1 MMGKPG
7 EQPPPQQQQEEP
19 KRGAEE
25 MSLDAPMP
33 PIFGNANQ
41 SEGDVFKV
49 CPCVSLVCIPMQH
62 GGRMFRDPRSFFM
75 FVENS
80 KLPSSR
86 QKSRAGVCFESW
98 V

>member
-1 MMGKPG
+1 MEKSG
-7 EQPPPQQQQEEP
+7 EQPPQQQGEP

-49 CPCVSLVCIPMQH
+49 RLHMSPVCITPH
-62 GGRMFRDPRSFFM
+62 A
-75 FVENS
+75 
-80 KLPSSR
+80 K
-86 QKSRAGVCFESW
+86 KAVCFPNLSPSYPEIRSCGLCAD
-98 V
+98 